1 MLENLIKIQQT
12 KKQKNMKKYFDWI
25 VEGVI
30 LSAIVVAFLFVLGH
44 NRYGRISFKED
55 EELMITGVAIF
66 AYLVALL
73 FLYVKETSI
82 KYMKMLPVIYALEN
96 LIIYYAAISDGVFE
110 HSKIS
115 YEALFVAFIV
125 DLFAWPI
132 TMYEVENLRN
142 RK

>member
-1 MLENLIKIQQT
+1 
-12 KKQKNMKKYFDWI
+12 MKKYFDWI

-30 LSAIVVAFLFVLGH
+30 LAAIVVAFLFVLGH
-44 NRYGRISFKED
+44 NRYSGRICFRED
-55 EELMITGVAIF
+55 VELMITGVTIF
-66 AYLVALL
+66 TYLVTLL
-73 FLYVKETSI
+73 FLYVKNTPT
-82 KYMKMLPVIYALEN
+82 KYMKILPVIYALEN

-132 TMYEVENLRN
+132 TMYEVENLMN

>member
-1 MLENLIKIQQT
+1 
-12 KKQKNMKKYFDWI
+12 MKKYFDWI

-55 EELMITGVAIF
+55 EDLMITGVAIF

-110 HSKIS
+110 HSRIS

-132 TMYEVENLRN
+132 TMYEVENLMN

>member
-1 MLENLIKIQQT
+1 
-12 KKQKNMKKYFDWI
+12 MKKYFDWI

-55 EELMITGVAIF
+55 EELMITGIAIF

-132 TMYEVENLRN
+132 TMYEVENLMN

>member
-1 MLENLIKIQQT
+1 
-12 KKQKNMKKYFDWI
+12 MKKYFDWI

-44 NRYGRISFKED
+44 NRYDRISFKED

-132 TMYEVENLRN
+132 TMYEVENLMN

>member
-1 MLENLIKIQQT
+1 
-12 KKQKNMKKYFDWI
+12 MKKYFDWI

-82 KYMKMLPVIYALEN
+82 KYMKMLPVIYALE
-96 LIIYYAAISDGVFE
+96 IS
-110 HSKIS
+110 
-115 YEALFVAFIV
+115 
-125 DLFAWPI
+125 
-132 TMYEVENLRN
+132 
-142 RK
+142 

>member
-1 MLENLIKIQQT
+1 
-12 KKQKNMKKYFDWI
+12 MKKYIDWI

-110 HSKIS
+110 HSRIS

-132 TMYEVENLRN
+132 TMYEVENLMN

>member
-1 MLENLIKIQQT
+1 
-12 KKQKNMKKYFDWI
+12 MKKYFDWI

-55 EELMITGVAIF
+55 EELMITGVALF

-132 TMYEVENLRN
+132 TMYEVENLMN

>member
-1 MLENLIKIQQT
+1 
-12 KKQKNMKKYFDWI
+12 MKKYFDWI

-55 EELMITGVAIF
+55 EELMITCVAIF

-96 LIIYYAAISDGVFE
+96 LIIYYAAISDGVYE

-132 TMYEVENLRN
+132 TMYEVENLMN

>member
-1 MLENLIKIQQT
+1 
-12 KKQKNMKKYFDWI
+12 MKKYFDWI

-132 TMYEVENLRN
+132 TMYKVENLMN

>member
-1 MLENLIKIQQT
+1 
-12 KKQKNMKKYFDWI
+12 MKKYFDWI

-96 LIIYYAAISDGVFE
+96 LIIYYAAISDGVYE

-132 TMYEVENLRN
+132 TMYEVENLMN

>member
-1 MLENLIKIQQT
+1 
-12 KKQKNMKKYFDWI
+12 MKKYFDWI

-115 YEALFVAFIV
+115 YEALFVALIV

-132 TMYEVENLRN
+132 TMYEVENLMN

>member
-1 MLENLIKIQQT
+1 
-12 KKQKNMKKYFDWI
+12 MKKYFDWI

-55 EELMITGVAIF
+55 EELMITGIAIF

-132 TMYEVENLRN
+132 TMYEVEKLMN

>member
-1 MLENLIKIQQT
+1 
-12 KKQKNMKKYFDWI
+12 MKKYFDWI

-132 TMYEVENLRN
+132 TMYEVESLMN

>member
-1 MLENLIKIQQT
+1 
-12 KKQKNMKKYFDWI
+12 MKKYFDWI

-44 NRYGRISFKED
+44 NCYGRISFKED

-132 TMYEVENLRN
+132 TMYEVENLMN

>member
-1 MLENLIKIQQT
+1 
-12 KKQKNMKKYFDWI
+12 MKKYFDWI

-125 DLFAWPI
+125 DLFAWSI
-132 TMYEVENLRN
+132 TMYEVENLMN

>member
-1 MLENLIKIQQT
+1 
-12 KKQKNMKKYFDWI
+12 MKKYFDWI

-66 AYLVALL
+66 AYFVALL

-132 TMYEVENLRN
+132 TMYEVENLMN

>member
-1 MLENLIKIQQT
+1 
-12 KKQKNMKKYFDWI
+12 MKKYFDWI

-96 LIIYYAAISDGVFE
+96 LIIYYATISDGVFE

-132 TMYEVENLRN
+132 TMYEVENLMN

>member
-132 TMYEVENLRN
+132 TMYEVENLMN

>member
-1 MLENLIKIQQT
+1 
-12 KKQKNMKKYFDWI
+12 MKKYFDWI

-96 LIIYYAAISDGVFE
+96 LIIYYAAISDGVFG

-132 TMYEVENLRN
+132 TMYEVENLMN

>member
-1 MLENLIKIQQT
+1 MT
-12 KKQKNMKKYFDWI
+12 KYFDWI

-115 YEALFVAFIV
+115 DEALFVAFII

-132 TMYEVENLRN
+132 TMYEVENLMN

>member
-1 MLENLIKIQQT
+1 
-12 KKQKNMKKYFDWI
+12 MKKYFDWI

-110 HSKIS
+110 NSKIS

-132 TMYEVENLRN
+132 TMYEVENLMN

>member
-1 MLENLIKIQQT
+1 MC
-12 KKQKNMKKYFDWI
+12 FFCD
-25 VEGVI
+25 
-30 LSAIVVAFLFVLGH
+30 
-44 NRYGRISFKED
+44 
-55 EELMITGVAIF
+55 
-66 AYLVALL
+66 LV
-73 FLYVKETSI
+73 
-82 KYMKMLPVIYALEN
+82 KMLPVIYALEN

-132 TMYEVENLRN
+132 TMYEVENLMN

>member
-1 MLENLIKIQQT
+1 
-12 KKQKNMKKYFDWI
+12 MKKYFDWI

-55 EELMITGVAIF
+55 EGLMIMGVAIF

-110 HSKIS
+110 HSRIS

-132 TMYEVENLRN
+132 TMYEVENLMN

>member
-1 MLENLIKIQQT
+1 
-12 KKQKNMKKYFDWI
+12 MKKYFDWI
-25 VEGVI
+25 AEGVI

-132 TMYEVENLRN
+132 TMYEVENLMN

>member
-1 MLENLIKIQQT
+1 
-12 KKQKNMKKYFDWI
+12 MKKYFDWI

-96 LIIYYAAISDGVFE
+96 LIIYYAAMSDGVFE
-110 HSKIS
+110 HSRIS

-132 TMYEVENLRN
+132 TMYEVENLMN

>member
-1 MLENLIKIQQT
+1 
-12 KKQKNMKKYFDWI
+12 MKKYFDWI

-115 YEALFVAFIV
+115 YEALFVAFII

-132 TMYEVENLRN
+132 TMYEVENLMN

>member
-1 MLENLIKIQQT
+1 
-12 KKQKNMKKYFDWI
+12 MKKYFDWI

-55 EELMITGVAIF
+55 EELMITGVAKF

-110 HSKIS
+110 HSRIS

-132 TMYEVENLRN
+132 TMYEVENLMN

>member
-1 MLENLIKIQQT
+1 
-12 KKQKNMKKYFDWI
+12 MKKYFDWI

-82 KYMKMLPVIYALEN
+82 KYMKILPVIYALEN
-96 LIIYYAAISDGVFE
+96 LIIYYAAISDGVYE

-132 TMYEVENLRN
+132 TMYEVENLMN

>member
-1 MLENLIKIQQT
+1 
-12 KKQKNMKKYFDWI
+12 MKKYFDWI

-132 TMYEVENLRN
+132 TMYEVENLMN
-142 RK
+142 RKSQIWLIT

>member
-1 MLENLIKIQQT
+1 MTQ
-12 KKQKNMKKYFDWI
+12 
-25 VEGVI
+25 
-30 LSAIVVAFLFVLGH
+30 
-44 NRYGRISFKED
+44 FK
-55 EELMITGVAIF
+55 LHPLTGVAIF

-110 HSKIS
+110 HSRIS

-132 TMYEVENLRN
+132 TMYEVENLMN

>member
-1 MLENLIKIQQT
+1 
-12 KKQKNMKKYFDWI
+12 MKKYFDLI

-132 TMYEVENLRN
+132 TMYKVENLMN

>member
-1 MLENLIKIQQT
+1 
-12 KKQKNMKKYFDWI
+12 MKKYFDWI

-110 HSKIS
+110 HSRIS

-132 TMYEVENLRN
+132 TMYEVENLMN

>member
-1 MLENLIKIQQT
+1 
-12 KKQKNMKKYFDWI
+12 MKKYFDWI

-44 NRYGRISFKED
+44 NRYGRISFKEN

-132 TMYEVENLRN
+132 TMYEVENLMN

>member
-1 MLENLIKIQQT
+1 
-12 KKQKNMKKYFDWI
+12 MKKYFDWI

-96 LIIYYAAISDGVFE
+96 LIIYYAAISDGFFE

-132 TMYEVENLRN
+132 TMYEVENLMN

>member
-1 MLENLIKIQQT
+1 
-12 KKQKNMKKYFDWI
+12 MKKYFDWI

-82 KYMKMLPVIYALEN
+82 KYMKMLSVIYALEN

-132 TMYEVENLRN
+132 TMYEVENLMN

>member
-1 MLENLIKIQQT
+1 M

-110 HSKIS
+110 HSRIS

-132 TMYEVENLRN
+132 TMYEVENLMN

>member
-1 MLENLIKIQQT
+1 
-12 KKQKNMKKYFDWI
+12 MKKYFDWI

-132 TMYEVENLRN
+132 TMYEVENLD
-142 RK
+142 RKSVV

>member
-1 MLENLIKIQQT
+1 
-12 KKQKNMKKYFDWI
+12 MKKYFDWI

-66 AYLVALL
+66 AYLVALF

-132 TMYEVENLRN
+132 TMYKVENLMN